1 MCCHATTDVRGTF
14 RGDMKCGE
22 NVYHGDFLLAGCS
35 AGWSMVMLGRT
46 GGCTRGTGGTALIR
60 MDRTSGRPESES
72 ESRSESESEL
82 EEVEDSVSDRSDE
95 SEPVLGGGRFA
106 RDSYTPRPKF

>member
-1 MCCHATTDVRGTF
+1 M
-14 RGDMKCGE
+14 
-22 NVYHGDFLLAGCS
+22 
-35 AGWSMVMLGRT
+35 
-46 GGCTRGTGGTALIR
+46 R

-82 EEVEDSVSDRSDE
+82 EDEEVEDSESDRSEGSE
-95 SEPVLGGGRFA
+95 SALCEERFA